1 MSYFKGLKLTKLGE
15 QLIAKANANTD
26 EIITIKRAELG
37 AGEISSD
44 DEIKNLTGLK
54 NKWQD
59 VSIADIKVTGENE
72 TNVLIELQFNNK
84 NLLEDK
90 IFRELGIYASGK
102 DGTEI
107 LFAYSNAGENY
118 DYIPIASNNPQSFI
132 INIFITITS
141 DVEVNANIDLNSYV
155 SVRKLQEELAKKQN
169 INDGNLLTKIKT
181 VVGAINELFKEKQ
194 NKEDT
199 SLLTTVK
206 NIVGAI
212 NELFSNKLEKGG
224 YTGNAKNL
232 NDEISKKA
240 SKTVLGRMIVGDN
253 LTVDD
258 NGRVSGNPS
267 YTHPT
272 GNGNNHIPVN
282 GASGNFLKWLSSG
295 AAQWANIIWSDVTE
309 KPSSF
314 PPSSHHHTKADI
326 TDFPTSMKNPNALTI
341 SLNST
346 PQGAYDGSTAKSINI
361 TAGGVGAYTKT
372 ETDEKF
378 KNFCPFPVN
387 SLYLSL
393 GSENPSS
400 LWLGTTWQKQEGR
413 FLLGSSSSYGLGTT
427 GGASTVKL
435 AVTNLPS
442 HTHSATT
449 AAHTHTQSAHSHTE
463 GVSGRGYTRNGS
475 MPNYDIPEGL
485 SHAWREK
492 AFSTVSISTSK
503 AGGETT
509 GSASPVTSIGSTG
522 SGTAFSIM
530 PPYLTVNIWKR
541 LS

>member
-1 MSYFKGLKLTKLGE
+1 
-15 QLIAKANANTD
+15 
-26 EIITIKRAELG
+26 
-37 AGEISSD
+37 
-44 DEIKNLTGLK
+44 
-54 NKWQD
+54 
-59 VSIADIKVTGENE
+59 
-72 TNVLIELQFNNK
+72 
-84 NLLEDK
+84 
-90 IFRELGIYASGK
+90 
-102 DGTEI
+102 
-107 LFAYSNAGENY
+107 
-118 DYIPIASNNPQSFI
+118 
-132 INIFITITS
+132 
-141 DVEVNANIDLNSYV
+141 
-155 SVRKLQEELAKKQN
+155 
-169 INDGNLLTKIKT
+169 
-181 VVGAINELFKEKQ
+181 
-194 NKEDT
+194 
-199 SLLTTVK
+199 
-206 NIVGAI
+206 
-212 NELFSNKLEKGG
+212 
-224 YTGNAKNL
+224 
-232 NDEISKKA
+232 
-240 SKTVLGRMIVGDN
+240 MI
-253 LTVDD
+253 
-258 NGRVSGNPS
+258 
-267 YTHPT
+267 
-272 GNGNNHIPVN
+272 
-282 GASGNFLKWLSSG
+282 
-295 AAQWANIIWSDVTE
+295 
-309 KPSSF
+309 
-314 PPSSHHHTKADI
+314 
-326 TDFPTSMKNPNALTI
+326 
-341 SLNST
+341 
-346 PQGAYDGSTAKSINI
+346 
-361 TAGGVGAYTKT
+361 
-372 ETDEKF
+372 F

-463 GVSGRGYTRNGS
+463 GVSSRGYTRNGS

>member
-1 MSYFKGLKLTKLGE
+1 MSLKEKINLVKQQLEINEIDTMALEKSIGKKLV
-15 QLIAKANANTD
+15 D
-26 EIITIKRAELG
+26 Y
-37 AGEISSD
+37 D
-44 DEIKNLTGLK
+44 
-54 NKWQD
+54 
-59 VSIADIKVTGENE
+59 SIDALVAALMGYYNP
-72 TNVLIELQFNNK
+72 LIE
-84 NLLEDK
+84 
-90 IFRELGIYASGK
+90 GIS
-102 DGTEI
+102 
-107 LFAYSNAGENY
+107 
-118 DYIPIASNNPQSFI
+118 
-132 INIFITITS
+132 
-141 DVEVNANIDLNSYV
+141 
-155 SVRKLQEELAKKQN
+155 
-169 INDGNLLTKIKT
+169 
-181 VVGAINELFKEKQ
+181 
-194 NKEDT
+194 
-199 SLLTTVK
+199 
-206 NIVGAI
+206 
-212 NELFSNKLEKGG
+212 
-224 YTGNAKNL
+224 
-232 NDEISKKA
+232 
-240 SKTVLGRMIVGDN
+240 
-253 LTVDD
+253 
-258 NGRVSGNPS
+258 
-267 YTHPT
+267 
-272 GNGNNHIPVN
+272 
-282 GASGNFLKWLSSG
+282 
-295 AAQWANIIWSDVTE
+295 
-309 KPSSF
+309 
-314 PPSSHHHTKADI
+314 
-326 TDFPTSMKNPNALTI
+326 
-341 SLNST
+341 
-346 PQGAYDGSTAKSINI
+346 
-361 TAGGVGAYTKT
+361 
-372 ETDEKF
+372 ETF

>member
-1 MSYFKGLKLTKLGE
+1 MSLKEKINLVKE
-15 QLIAKANANTD
+15 QLGISEVDTQALEKALGKKLVDYESVEALVAALMGYYNEELKKKANTSHTHD
-26 EIITIKRAELG
+26 
-37 AGEISSD
+37 
-44 DEIKNLTGLK
+44 
-54 NKWQD
+54 
-59 VSIADIKVTGENE
+59 
-72 TNVLIELQFNNK
+72 
-84 NLLEDK
+84 
-90 IFRELGIYASGK
+90 YA
-102 DGTEI
+102 
-107 LFAYSNAGENY
+107 
-118 DYIPIASNNPQSFI
+118 
-132 INIFITITS
+132 
-141 DVEVNANIDLNSYV
+141 
-155 SVRKLQEELAKKQN
+155 
-169 INDGNLLTKIKT
+169 
-181 VVGAINELFKEKQ
+181 
-194 NKEDT
+194 
-199 SLLTTVK
+199 
-206 NIVGAI
+206 
-212 NELFSNKLEKGG
+212 
-224 YTGNAKNL
+224 
-232 NDEISKKA
+232 
-240 SKTVLGRMIVGDN
+240 
-253 LTVDD
+253 
-258 NGRVSGNPS
+258 
-267 YTHPT
+267 
-272 GNGNNHIPVN
+272 
-282 GASGNFLKWLSSG
+282 
-295 AAQWANIIWSDVTE
+295 
-309 KPSSF
+309 
-314 PPSSHHHTKADI
+314 PSSHKHKKADI
-326 TDFPTSMKNPNALTI
+326 SDFPTSMKNPNALEI
-341 SLNST
+341 NMNGQNPVS
-346 PQGAYDGSTAKSINI
+346 YDGAAAKSINI
-361 TAGGVGAYTKT
+361 TASGIGAYTKT